1 MKKRRRRWRSW
12 RRDGSDGGA
21 EDGGVEGL
29 VGDVVGGDVLSGGE
43 TKVAVDEVVLSDRG
57 AELSEFLFSLVNEGG
72 GFQKLQKGFRSRI
85 TSGGR

>member
-1 MKKRRRRWRSW
+1 M
-12 RRDGSDGGA
+12 
-21 EDGGVEGL
+21 L
-29 VGDVVGGDVLSGGE
+29 GDIVGGDVIGSGE

-72 GFQKLQKGFRSRI
+72 GFQKLQKAFRSRI